1 MLRRM
6 SIEQSPEQTSA
17 DVPSHRQQPTL
28 LEAVAE
34 LEAVVAAGDDERFGP
49 ALGLVGGLFGPA
61 GPAERRAAGP
71 RLAALLPDAPPF
83 PRAHLAMVVGACVE
97 SGADPVACAGP
108 VLAGLRGRQLP
119 VIAHAFAEHLKA
131 ALQRLDK

>member
-6 SIEQSPEQTSA
+6 STEQSPEQTSA
-17 DVPSHRQQPTL
+17 AVPSRRQQPTL

-61 GPAERRAAGP
+61 GQIG
-71 RLAALLPDAPPF
+71 
-83 PRAHLAMVVGACVE
+83 RAHV
-97 SGADPVACAGP
+97 
-108 VLAGLRGRQLP
+108 
-119 VIAHAFAEHLKA
+119 
-131 ALQRLDK
+131 